1 MRKLV
6 LPLLASVMALTFSS
20 GAHAA
25 VEGCDVPKTG
35 FDNVYCFAKVFMDL
49 DTQLNTNYRGL
60 LVRLDPTQKQI
71 LREGQRQWMGQRDA
85 ACYRAEANSNF
96 VDITCALATTRKRI
110 QFLSDRLAE
119 CRATKCNIHK
129 LGLPEET

>member
-1 MRKLV
+1 MRKLILTV
-6 LPLLASVMALTFSS
+6 LATAAAVTISS

-25 VEGCDVPKTG
+25 TNGCDDPKTG

-49 DTQLNTNYRGL
+49 DSQLNTNYQAL
-60 LVRLDPTQKQI
+60 MARLDPTQKQI
-71 LREGQRQWMGQRDA
+71 LREGQRQWIGQRNA
-85 ACYRAEANSNF
+85 QCYRNEDNSNT

-119 CRATKCNIHK
+119 CRATGCNIHK
-129 LGLPEET
+129 LGLAEED